1 LKIPGFSIPGL
12 SKEQKMR
19 NATLALF
26 ATTILLFMTGCGSQS
41 PLTSTAPTNPV
52 AGVAPVGLTV
62 TDDPP
67 AGVVV
72 LFFQLSITSAS
83 FQPGNVSLLSSS
95 NPIPV
100 NVTQLQA
107 DSAFLGSTNVN
118 AGTYN
123 SLALTFANPQLTI
136 FNGTGAAIGTC
147 ANNAVCQLTP
157 TTTPLTLSFSSAPF
171 PLTVTANQ
179 PVALQLDIH
188 LNQIIQS
195 DLSVNLAA
203 TNAVSV
209 SELPSSSVG
218 RPSPG
223 LGRLFGTV
231 QSLGTNQFTL
241 QTAWG
246 RTVTIDVNS
255 STTYNIPANA
265 LCGGVCNLACQGFS
279 CLLVGDV
286 LEVRVSLQSDG
297 SLLASE
303 VDYVEGPGQESYEG
317 TIASL
322 NTSGSNTTMNLILQ
336 NAGDA
341 STTSSATSLGAF
353 ASVTVPATGVTYS
366 VDSGS
371 FTMPSVSTVGT
382 FSNAGNLLAGQEVT
396 VTPNGSVSTSTNSG
410 SNWGLPTLT
419 FTANSIALEPSQI
432 TGQITSVDASTSS
445 FQISPMV
452 NFFMPHLG
460 NSPGSWNPVTLPVY
474 ATSQTTYEGLSQDS
488 FSGLAA
494 SNSASVQGW
503 LFPYTGAIPTCVPC
517 AVTYGVVVAKSVLG
531 RQKGFF

>member
-1 LKIPGFSIPGL
+1 
-12 SKEQKMR
+12 MR
-19 NATLALF
+19 KATLALF

-41 PLTSTAPTNPV
+41 PVSSVTPTNPV
-52 AGVAPVGLTV
+52 PSVAPVGLTV

-72 LFFQLSITSAS
+72 LFFQLSITGAS
-83 FQPGNVSLLSSS
+83 FQPGNVSLLSST

-123 SLALTFANPQLTI
+123 SLTLTFANPQLTI
-136 FNGTGAAIGTC
+136 YNGTGAAIGSC
-147 ANNAVCQLTP
+147 ANNTVCQLTP
-157 TTTPLTLSFSSAPF
+157 ATTPLTLTFSSAPF

-179 PVALQLDIH
+179 PVGLQLDIH

-209 SELPSSSVG
+209 SELPSSPAG
-218 RPSPG
+218 QPSSG
-223 LGRLFGTV
+223 LGRMVGTV
-231 QSLGTNQFTL
+231 QSLGMNQFTL

-255 STTYNIPANA
+255 STTYNFPPNA
-265 LCGGVCNLACQGFS
+265 LCGGVCNVACQGFG
-279 CLLVGDV
+279 CLIVGDI
-286 LEVRVSLQSDG
+286 LKVRVSLQSDG

-303 VDYVEGPGQESYEG
+303 VDYIEGPGQENYEG
-317 TIASL
+317 TIVSL
-322 NTSGSNTTMNLILQ
+322 NTSGSNPTMNLILQ

-341 STTSSATSLGAF
+341 STTSSAFSLGGY

-371 FTMPSVSTVGT
+371 FTMPSVSNMET
-382 FSNAGNLLAGQEVT
+382 FSSAGSLLAGQEVT
-396 VTPNGSVSTSTNSG
+396 VTPNGSVSTSTSPG
-410 SNWGLPTLT
+410 TNWGLPTLT
-419 FTANSIALEPSQI
+419 FTANSISLEPSQI
-432 TGQITSVDASTSS
+432 TGQITSVAASTSS

-460 NSPGSWNPVTLPVY
+460 NSPGSWNPVSVSAY

-488 FSGLAA
+488 FSGLAVNNA
-494 SNSASVQGW
+494 VSVQGW
-503 LFPYTGAIPTCVPC
+503 LFPYTGAIPACVPGC
-517 AVTYGVVVAKSVLG
+517 GPVTYGVVVAETVRGL
-531 RQKGFF
+531 QMGFF

>member
-1 LKIPGFSIPGL
+1 
-12 SKEQKMR
+12 MR
-19 NATLALF
+19 KATLALF
-26 ATTILLFMTGCGSQS
+26 ATIILLFMTGCGSQS
-41 PLTSTAPTNPV
+41 PVSSVAPTNP
-52 AGVAPVGLTV
+52 APGVAPVGLTV

-83 FQPGNVSLLSSS
+83 FQPGNVSLLSST

-100 NVTQLQA
+100 NVSQLQA
-107 DSAFLGSTNVN
+107 DSAFLGSTNVA
-118 AGTYN
+118 AGTYD

-157 TTTPLTLSFSSAPF
+157 TTTPLTLTFSSAPF

-188 LNQIIQS
+188 LNTIIQS
-195 DLSVNLAA
+195 DLSVNLAT
-203 TNAVSV
+203 TNGVSV
-209 SELPSSSVG
+209 SQLPSFPAGHPSS
-218 RPSPG
+218 G
-223 LGRLFGTV
+223 LGRFFGTV

-246 RTVTIDVNS
+246 RTFTIDVNS
-255 STTYNIPANA
+255 STTYNIPSTAI
-265 LCGGVCNLACQGFS
+265 CGGLCNIACEGLG
-279 CLLVGDV
+279 CITVGDV

-303 VDYVEGPGQESYEG
+303 VDFIDGPNQEIYQG
-317 TIASL
+317 TIVSL

-336 NAGDA
+336 NASAA
-341 STTSSATSLGAF
+341 STTSNAPSLGAY

-371 FTMPSVSTVGT
+371 FTIPSVQNMGT
-382 FSNAGNLLAGQEVT
+382 FTGAGNLLAGQEVS
-396 VTPNGSVSTSTNSG
+396 VTPNGSVSTTTSSG
-410 SNWGLPTLT
+410 SNRGLPTLT
-419 FTANSIALEPSQI
+419 FTANSIMLEPSQI
-432 TGQITSVDASTSS
+432 TGQITSLDASTSS
-445 FQISPMV
+445 FQISPMA
-452 NFFMPHLG
+452 NYFMPHLG
-460 NSPGSWNPVTLPVY
+460 TSPGSWNSVNLSVY

-488 FSGLAA
+488 FSGLAV
-494 SNSASVQGW
+494 NNFVSVQGW
-503 LFPYTGAIPTCVPC
+503 LFPYTGPVPTCAGCP
-517 AVTYGVVVAKSVLG
+517 VTYGVVVTESVQG
-531 RQKGFF
+531 HQNGFF

>member
-1 LKIPGFSIPGL
+1 LKIPGFSSLGP
-12 SKEQKMR
+12 KTEENMR
-19 NATLALF
+19 KATLALF
-26 ATTILLFMTGCGSQS
+26 ATTILLFMTGCSSQS
-41 PLTSTAPTNPV
+41 PVTSVAPTNPV
-52 AGVAPVGLTV
+52 PGVAPVGLTV

-67 AGVVV
+67 AGVLV

-107 DSAFLGSTNVN
+107 DSAFLGSTNVA
-118 AGTYN
+118 AGTYD
-123 SLALTFANPQLTI
+123 SLTLTFANPQLTI
-136 FNGTGAAIGTC
+136 YNGTGAAMGSC
-147 ANNAVCQLTP
+147 ANNTVCQLTP
-157 TTTPLTLSFSSAPF
+157 TTTPLTLSFSSVPF

-188 LNQIIQS
+188 LNKIIQS

-209 SELPSSSVG
+209 SELPSFPAGHPSS
-218 RPSPG
+218 G
-223 LGRLFGTV
+223 LGRLVGTV

-241 QTAWG
+241 QTPWG
-246 RTVTIDVNS
+246 RTLTIDVNS

-265 LCGGVCNLACQGFS
+265 ICGGLCNVACQGFG
-279 CLLVGDV
+279 CLIVGDI
-286 LEVRVSLQSDG
+286 LKVRVSLQSDG

-303 VDYVEGPGQESYEG
+303 VDYIEGPGQQIYEG

-336 NAGDA
+336 NAGDS
-341 STTSSATSLGAF
+341 STASSAPSLGGY
-353 ASVTVPATGVTYS
+353 ASVTVPTTGVTYS
-366 VDSGS
+366 VDAGS
-371 FTMPSVSTVGT
+371 FTMPSVQTMGT
-382 FSNAGNLLAGQEVT
+382 FTSAGNLLAGQEVT
-396 VTPNGSVSTSTNSG
+396 VTPNGSVSTSTSSG

-419 FTANSIALEPSQI
+419 FTASSITLEPSQI

-452 NFFMPHLG
+452 NYFMPYLG
-460 NSPGSWNPVTLPVY
+460 ISPGSWNPVALSVY

-488 FSGLAA
+488 FSGLAV
-494 SNSASVQGW
+494 NNFVSVQGW
-503 LFPYTGAIPTCVPC
+503 LFPFTGASPTCVPC
-517 AVTYGVVVAKSVLG
+517 AVTYGVVVTETVRGLQIGS
-531 RQKGFF
+531 F

>member
-1 LKIPGFSIPGL
+1 
-12 SKEQKMR
+12 MR
-19 NATLALF
+19 KATLALF

-41 PLTSTAPTNPV
+41 PVTSVTPTNPV
-52 AGVAPVGLTV
+52 AAVAPVGLTV

-67 AGVVV
+67 TGVVV

-107 DSAFLGSTNVN
+107 DSAFLGSTNVS
-118 AGTYN
+118 AGTYY
-123 SLALTFANPQLTI
+123 SLTLTFANPQLTI

-157 TTTPLTLSFSSAPF
+157 TTTPLTLTFSSAPF

-188 LNQIIQS
+188 LNKIIQS

-209 SELPSSSVG
+209 SELPSSPAG
-218 RPSPG
+218 HPSSG
-223 LGRLFGTV
+223 LGRLVGTV

-246 RTVTIDVNS
+246 RAVTIDVNG

-265 LCGGVCNLACQGFS
+265 LCGGVCNVACQGFG
-279 CLLVGDV
+279 CLIVGDI
-286 LEVRVSLQSDG
+286 LKVRVSLQSDG

-303 VDYVEGPGQESYEG
+303 VDYVEGPGQETYQG
-317 TIASL
+317 TIVSL
-322 NTSGSNTTMNLILQ
+322 NTSGSNTTMSIILQ
-336 NAGDA
+336 NAGAA
-341 STTSSATSLGAF
+341 STTPSAPSLGGY

-371 FTMPSVSTVGT
+371 FTMPSVQTMGT
-382 FSNAGNLLAGQEVT
+382 FSSAGNLLAGQEVT
-396 VTPNGSVSTSTNSG
+396 VTPNGSVSTSTSKG

-419 FTANSIALEPSQI
+419 FTANSIALETSPFTGMI
-432 TGQITSVDASTSS
+432 TGVDASSSS
-445 FQISPMV
+445 FGISPLPSFLM
-452 NFFMPHLG
+452 NFLNIPM
-460 NSPGSWNPVTLPVY
+460 SPLNPVGLSVN
-474 ATSQTTYEGLSQDS
+474 ATSQTSYENLSPDS

-494 SNSASVQGW
+494 NNLVSVQGW
-503 LFPYTGAIPTCVPC
+503 LFQFTGANPDCGGC
-517 AVTYGVVVAKSVLG
+517 LQTYGVVVAQSVHG
-531 RQKGFF
+531 RQMGSF